1 MSLIRRANISDKAL
15 DLSNFNRMVDYV
27 NMLAGMT
34 VDQNMTI
41 SKGPPVF
48 MLGIRSFGDT
58 FPWAK
63 VAFGYRLNYCP
74 SSGALII
81 VPNPTG
87 YPWVTINSGAVDKSW
102 PPVTDTQYLEPYLRR
117 AKAFVL
123 RNGETVIFIRMEGLT
138 PFICSGPAVWD
149 VTNTYFTVE
158 SYYGDVVDGTDSSVT
173 ALTDAEKLSLK
184 ILYKFTVESLVVNES
199 LTVVSRFLDI
209 EGEIDED
216 ELPIGTADN
225 PHLVWDATAAEWVI
239 GEIVPDGAA
248 DTPHLVWNVTEGIWE
263 ADEIVPDGTDD
274 NQHLVWDEGKWIAK
288 RILPDGGD
296 EPCVAIWVP
305 LEDAWT
311 ALSMGTDKF
320 KFLQLDDAGN
330 VVMDYG
336 RMTNI

>member
-1 MSLIRRANISDKAL
+1 
-15 DLSNFNRMVDYV
+15 
-27 NMLAGMT
+27 
-34 VDQNMTI
+34 
-41 SKGPPVF
+41 
-48 MLGIRSFGDT
+48 
-58 FPWAK
+58 
-63 VAFGYRLNYCP
+63 
-74 SSGALII
+74 
-81 VPNPTG
+81 
-87 YPWVTINSGAVDKSW
+87 
-102 PPVTDTQYLEPYLRR
+102 
-117 AKAFVL
+117 
-123 RNGETVIFIRMEGLT
+123 
-138 PFICSGPAVWD
+138 
-149 VTNTYFTVE
+149 
-158 SYYGDVVDGTDSSVT
+158 VT

-311 ALSMGTDKF
+311 ALEMGTDKF